1 MKFEVIIRKIS
12 AFVAAFVV
20 FFMAAGMYLS
30 FKGFVLNEKG
40 EIVLVKAA
48 HAQDDA
54 PAPAP
59 VIPANYAMPE
69 GMTMGKADAPIAL
82 YEFSSFGCF
91 HCADFH
97 LNVLPAIKEK
107 YIDKGLVK
115 LVFVPFPIDRASMDG
130 ALLAACVPA
139 DKYFA
144 FVDVLFKKQREW
156 GLSRNP
162 TKVLTQYAAL
172 SGVSPEK
179 AEACLHNDDT
189 AREILGNR
197 QNGVT
202 QLGIQGTPSFIV
214 HTKDKNELLS
224 GAPTLERLEEI
235 FAQNTVKK

>member
-1 MKFEVIIRKIS
+1 MKLLSEKS
-12 AFVAAFVV
+12 AL
-20 FFMAAGMYLS
+20 LS
-30 FKGFVLNEKG
+30 PLSWFSLWRRECICLFKGFVLNEKG

-48 HAQDDA
+48 HAQDEA

-156 GLSRNP
+156 GCP
-162 TKVLTQYAAL
+162 
-172 SGVSPEK
+172 
-179 AEACLHNDDT
+179 
-189 AREILGNR
+189 
-197 QNGVT
+197 
-202 QLGIQGTPSFIV
+202 GIRPKF
-214 HTKDKNELLS
+214 
-224 GAPTLERLEEI
+224 
-235 FAQNTVKK
+235 

>member
-48 HAQDDA
+48 HAQDEA

-144 FVDVLFKKQREW
+144 FVDVLFKKQREC
-156 GLSRNP
+156 GLNAGYLMFASITSVKPADAISFVISAR
-162 TKVLTQYAAL
+162 YAA
-172 SGVSPEK
+172 VSFS
-179 AEACLHNDDT
+179 
-189 AREILGNR
+189 
-197 QNGVT
+197 NGSSQDLPPWST
-202 QLGIQGTPSFIV
+202 
-214 HTKDKNELLS
+214 
-224 GAPTLERLEEI
+224 
-235 FAQNTVKK
+235 

>member
-1 MKFEVIIRKIS
+1 
-12 AFVAAFVV
+12 
-20 FFMAAGMYLS
+20 MYLS

-48 HAQDDA
+48 HAQDEA

-179 AEACLHNDDT
+179 QKSVCIMTIRLARFWET
-189 AREILGNR
+189 AK
-197 QNGVT
+197 T
-202 QLGIQGTPSFIV
+202 
-214 HTKDKNELLS
+214 
-224 GAPTLERLEEI
+224 A
-235 FAQNTVKK
+235 